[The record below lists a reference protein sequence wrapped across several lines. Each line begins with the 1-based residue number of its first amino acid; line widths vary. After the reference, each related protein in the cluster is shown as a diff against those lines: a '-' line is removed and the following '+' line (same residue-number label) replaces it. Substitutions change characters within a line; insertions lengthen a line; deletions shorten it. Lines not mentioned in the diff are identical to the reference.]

1 MLLDSAFG
9 DLWMPLAVFVT
20 LGVTLGIGLSR
31 LLRCTQRSEILC
43 GCIPRSGGAQAC
55 PSLFSPNWMCFPS

>member
-20 LGVTLGIGLSR
+20 LGVTFGIGLSR
-31 LLRCTQRSEILC
+31 LLRYTLLAVILVR
-43 GCIPRSGGAQAC
+43 IEADS
-55 PSLFSPNWMCFPS
+55 